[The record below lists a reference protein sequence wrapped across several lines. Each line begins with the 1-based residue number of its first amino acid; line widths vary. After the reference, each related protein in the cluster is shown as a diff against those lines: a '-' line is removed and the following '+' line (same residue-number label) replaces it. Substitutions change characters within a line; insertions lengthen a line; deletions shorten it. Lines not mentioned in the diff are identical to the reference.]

1 MNEIEKMLE
10 TYSEEE
16 LRNVTGTVFN
26 VVHYCI
32 HDGPGIR
39 TDVFI
44 KGCPLRCQ
52 WCANPESQER
62 FPQLMYRQDK
72 CVSCGACMAACPS
85 GAVIPNG
92 LEGVRTV
99 RDLCTGCGAC
109 VKACKAEAREISGYE
124 TTVGEMFDEV
134 AADALFYGNDGGLTV
149 TGGEALAH
157 PKFTAALL
165 KLCRNAGI
173 GTCVETCGFVAWD
186 VMKPILELADYVLYD
201 IKQMDSELHRR
212 YTGQRN
218 ELIHENL
225 IKINDELNC
234 EIIVRVPVIPRYNDS
249 LENILAIGEFVS
261 TKIGRCRRVD
271 LLPYHNMGDSKAEQL
286 EKTQKDFSSRVPEE
300 QEMQERKEIIRSF
313 GLICK

>member
-1 MNEIEKMLE
+1 MLE
-10 TYSEEE
+10 EYSEEE

-26 VVHYCI
+26 VAHYCI

-44 KGCPLRCQ
+44 KGCPLRCR

-62 FPQLMYRQDK
+62 FPQLMYRLDK
-72 CVSCGACMAACPS
+72 CVNCGACMAVCPS

-99 RDLCTGCGAC
+99 RELCTGCGAC
-109 VKACKAEAREISGYE
+109 VKVCKPEAREISGYV
-124 TTVGEMFDEV
+124 TTAGEMFDEV
-134 AADALFYGNDGGLTV
+134 AADVLFYGKEGGLTV

-165 KLCRNAGI
+165 KLCKNAGI

-212 YTGQRN
+212 FTGQRN
-218 ELIHENL
+218 ELIRENL
-225 IKINDELNC
+225 IRINDELNC

-261 TKIGRCRRVD
+261 TMIARCRRVD
-271 LLPYHNMGDSKAEQL
+271 LLPYHNLGESKAEQL
-286 EKTQKDFSSRVPEE
+286 EMVQKDFSSRVPEE
-300 QEMQERKEIIRSF
+300 QEMQERKDVIRSF